1 MQHYDSHR
9 LLAGM
14 LYGLLE
20 VCDSNEDTALHL
32 PNSKMGG
39 YVAQLLAPD
48 LVFLIGVLSAAT
60 IICYQTYYQLWLS
73 PLAKFPGP
81 LFASVSRYYELYYD
95 GLKPHGYGEKI
106 RALHKLYGLLWY
118 TAMFV

>member
-1 MQHYDSHR
+1 MLQTFIPQNPQAKSMICLR
-9 LLAGM
+9 LQRG
-14 LYGLLE
+14 YSITPLL
-20 VCDSNEDTALHL
+20 
-32 PNSKMGG
+32 NSKMGG

-48 LVFLIGVLSAAT
+48 LVFLIGVLLAAT

-95 GLKPHGYGEKI
+95 GLKPHRYGEKI
-106 RALHKLYGLLWY
+106 PN
-118 TAMFV
+118 